1 MYHVV
6 DGQLYIH
13 SLMTPQLLCATPL
26 PPAIIERARAQ
37 FGAIGSQT
45 RQLTNAEV
53 LSALQAAPT
62 VQALLIASKLPMN
75 AAAIAALPAHIK
87 LIATCSVGFEHID
100 LAAAAARG
108 ILVTNTPDVVSE
120 ATADMALLLMLGAM
134 RRAREYGAIMDS
146 GWGRQFSLGDMLGR
160 DMGGKTLGIIGMGR
174 IGLAVAAR
182 ARGFGIKVVYHN
194 RHRAAPE
201 LEGDATYFDDVRA
214 MLPHCQILSLHAPGG
229 KAMDGY
235 IDAGMLALLPPGAVL
250 INTARGM
257 LVNEDDLIAAL
268 QSGQLGAAG
277 LDVFRGE
284 PDIDARFRTLPNVF
298 MMPHMGTATVETRDA
313 MGHRALDNVAAVLQ
327 GQQPRDGIAAAAA
340 AA

>member
-1 MYHVV
+1 
-6 DGQLYIH
+6 
-13 SLMTPQLLCATPL
+13 MTPQLLCATPL
-26 PPAIIERARAQ
+26 PPAIIERASTL
-37 FGAIGSQT
+37 FGAIGSQN

-62 VQALLIASKLPMN
+62 IRALLIASKLPMN
-75 AAAIAALPAHIK
+75 AAAIAALPAHIQ

-100 LAAAAARG
+100 LTAAAARG
-108 ILVTNTPDVVSE
+108 ILVSNTPDVVSE

-134 RRAREYGAIMDS
+134 RRAREYGAIMES

-160 DMGGKTLGIIGMGR
+160 DMRGKTLGIIGMGR

-194 RHRAAPE
+194 RHRVGPE
-201 LEGDATYFDDVRA
+201 LEGDATYFSDVRD
-214 MLPHCQILSLHAPGG
+214 MLPHCQILSLHTPGG

-235 IDAGMLALLPPGAVL
+235 IDAGMLALLPQGAVL

-257 LVNEDDLIAAL
+257 LVNEDELIAAL
-268 QSGQLGAAG
+268 HSGQLGAAG

-284 PDIDARFRTLPNVF
+284 PDIDPRFRTLPNVF

-313 MGHRALDNVAAVLQ
+313 MGHRALDNVADVLQ
-327 GQQPRDGIAAAAA
+327 GLLPRDRITAAAA
-340 AA
+340 